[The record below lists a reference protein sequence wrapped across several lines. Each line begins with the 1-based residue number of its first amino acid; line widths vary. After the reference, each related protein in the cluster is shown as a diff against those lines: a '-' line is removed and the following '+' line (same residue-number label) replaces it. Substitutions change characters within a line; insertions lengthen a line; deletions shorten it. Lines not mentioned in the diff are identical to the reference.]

1 VPMLEGKVDHV
12 IGVDTHRDAHT
23 AAILD
28 PNGGVVAELEVPS
41 DQAGYEQLLGFVSQ
55 HAPGRRCWALEGTGC
70 YGAGLAS
77 FLLDDGEWVTEI
89 DRPKRPR
96 GRNGAKSDPLDAV
109 RAGREALSRE
119 HLASP
124 RQRGHREALRVLQLT
139 RSGAVKVAADARR
152 HLKALLVTAPEP
164 LRAAL
169 QGGTWLRQARA
180 CAVLQAEPA
189 AAVEDR
195 ATVQALRLTAQRA
208 LSAYVEAEA
217 LEKELRG
224 LVKAVA
230 PVLLAQPGVGP
241 ITAAQVLISWSHPGR
256 LRSEAAFAMLAGV
269 APIEASSGRV
279 VRHRLNRGGDR
290 QLNRALHTI
299 VMIRQRYHQA
309 TKAYTTR
316 RIAEGKSERE
326 IRRCLKRTVARG
338 LFRLLTRTVLLTT
351 GPGSHDAWCPAR
363 PR

>member
-1 VPMLEGKVDHV
+1 MLEGKVDHV

-41 DQAGYEQLLGFVSQ
+41 NQAGYEQLVGFVSQ

-139 RSGAVKVAADARR
+139 RSGAVKAAAAARR

-208 LSAYVEAEA
+208 LSAYAEAEA

-224 LVKAVA
+224 LVKAIA
-230 PVLLAQPGVGP
+230 PVLLAELGVGP

-309 TKAYTTR
+309 TKTYTTR

>member
-1 VPMLEGKVDHV
+1 
-12 IGVDTHRDAHT
+12 
-23 AAILD
+23 
-28 PNGGVVAELEVPS
+28 VVAELEVPS
-41 DQAGYEQLLGFVSQ
+41 DQAGYEQLVGFVSQ

-77 FLLDDGEWVTEI
+77 FLLGDGEWVTEI

-139 RSGAVKVAADARR
+139 RSGAVKAATDARR

-208 LSAYVEAEA
+208 LSAYAEAEA

-224 LVKAVA
+224 LVKAIA

-241 ITAAQVLISWSHPGR
+241 ITAAQLLISWSHPGR

-309 TKAYTTR
+309 TKTYTTR

-338 LFRLLTRTVLLTT
+338 LFRLLTRMVLPTT
-351 GPGSHDAWCPAR
+351 GPGSHGAWCPAP